1 MTPLRR
7 QLYDAVMATHAA
19 LERGDKNLNKIDA
32 HRHELLFL
40 SLDETIQQY
49 QGVNE
54 RERKPVQF
62 ERRPDEGL
70 LE

>member
-19 LERGDKNLNKIDA
+19 LERNDANLDKIDA
-32 HRHELLFL
+32 QRHELLFL
-40 SLDETIQQY
+40 SLDETIRQY

-54 RERKPVQF
+54 REPVQF